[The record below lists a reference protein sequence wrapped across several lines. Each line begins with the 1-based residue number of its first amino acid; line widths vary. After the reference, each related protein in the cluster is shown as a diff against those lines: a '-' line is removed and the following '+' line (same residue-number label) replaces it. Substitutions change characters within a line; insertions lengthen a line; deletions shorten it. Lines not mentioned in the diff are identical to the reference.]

1 VFLDSIPVIRRVP
14 NISTWPEIEDVLGG
28 IIETGLYDGV
38 PAEDVAQQMID
49 ATTDIFARART

>member
-1 VFLDSIPVIRRVP
+1 
-14 NISTWPEIEDVLGG
+14 
-28 IIETGLYDGV
+28 LYDGV